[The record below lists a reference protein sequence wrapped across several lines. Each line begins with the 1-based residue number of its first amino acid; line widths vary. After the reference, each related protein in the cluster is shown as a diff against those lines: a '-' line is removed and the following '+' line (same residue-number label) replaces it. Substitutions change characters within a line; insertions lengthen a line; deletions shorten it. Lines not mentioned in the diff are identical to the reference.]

1 MDHNLPQMY
10 WYAIEPLVAADPAR
24 ALALAEQSKIPLVSQ
39 NIARRASVLD
49 GGVGHLVQA
58 LGKEKTGAGAVYLL
72 KAAIEGWRGRDG
84 SPVPAC
90 WDAAYANLDD
100 LLQRRPDAKPLAGE
114 IQDLREALAVS
125 FGDRRAFPRLRELA
139 RDPKSPADRRQRAL
153 QTLLAGKDAEA
164 PTLLTALL
172 TDPAMRPAAI
182 RALPGLS
189 GTPESLTAAATAVLT
204 QYPALSTEEKQATI
218 ATLSARAD
226 WAGLLLDA
234 IAAGRIPRAE
244 LTSFAARQIANFNNP
259 ALTDKLTTSW
269 SSIAAP
275 GGDSAAEIAKIKSV
289 LTPAFLRTANLPNG
303 RALFNVTCGTCH
315 VLFGQG
321 KQLGPELTGSNR
333 ADLDYLLENIV
344 NPNALIGKDYELH
357 LLSLKDG
364 RSLAGM
370 LREETDTTVTVLSLT
385 GSDTVAKKDI
395 TKRETPASP

>member
-1 MDHNLPQMY
+1 M
-10 WYAIEPLVAADPAR
+10 
-24 ALALAEQSKIPLVSQ
+24 
-39 NIARRASVLD
+39 
-49 GGVGHLVQA
+49 
-58 LGKEKTGAGAVYLL
+58 
-72 KAAIEGWRGRDG
+72 
-84 SPVPAC
+84 
-90 WDAAYANLDD
+90 
-100 LLQRRPDAKPLAGE
+100 
-114 IQDLREALAVS
+114 
-125 FGDRRAFPRLRELA
+125 
-139 RDPKSPADRRQRAL
+139 
-153 QTLLAGKDAEA
+153 
-164 PTLLTALL
+164 
-172 TDPAMRPAAI
+172 
-182 RALPGLS
+182 
-189 GTPESLTAAATAVLT
+189 
-204 QYPALSTEEKQATI
+204 
-218 ATLSARAD
+218 
-226 WAGLLLDA
+226 DA